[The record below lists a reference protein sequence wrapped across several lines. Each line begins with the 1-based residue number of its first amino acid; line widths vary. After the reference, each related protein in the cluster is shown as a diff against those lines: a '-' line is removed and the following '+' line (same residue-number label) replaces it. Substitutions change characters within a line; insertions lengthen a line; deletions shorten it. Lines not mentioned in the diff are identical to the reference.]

1 MPGSLL
7 LLLLWELGGSS
18 LIRGQAAPLG
28 QVPAPGHVS
37 PAGQVPPT
45 GQASSPAQAAPTGTG
60 TVTGHIRGPGG
71 VSVPGATVQLTNPKT
86 GERKETWTDL
96 AGNYTF
102 TGLAPGNYRLD
113 VSLVGFRSDSREPIP
128 VTPGNTLKVNVAM
141 VFASPEGTSQEEA
154 QAAKRPA
161 GNHPELPLSRNSRGG
176 NPSNNS
182 VADES
187 GLRPKRI
194 VANRG
199 GQWRGR
205 ASSSRGAQPEEADNS
220 TSANNSFL
228 LGGGIGEAA
237 TPGEGD
243 SVAAEAAAGWAAL
256 AAAGGGGGGG
266 GGPFGGGGP
275 GGGGLAEVA
284 ADSVVGW
291 WIWRRRRSAR
301 LVTQSRRSESHSRQ
315 LYRAIHQLGV

>member
-161 GNHPELPLSRNSRGG
+161 GNHPELPLSKNSRGG

-187 GLRPKRI
+187 GLNPSVSLRI
-194 VANRG
+194 AEGNGAG
-199 GQWRGR
+199 GQ
-205 ASSSRGAQPEEADNS
+205 APAEAQPEEADNS

-237 TPGEGD
+237 TPGEGP
-243 SVAAEAAAGWAAL
+243 GGPGGRGGGGFGGGRGG
-256 AAAGGGGGGG
+256 AGGGGS
-266 GGPFGGGGP
+266 PFGGGGP
-275 GGGGLAEVA
+275 GGGGPGGGGGLGGVVDLAEARA
-284 ADSVVGW
+284 AGHG
-291 WIWRRRRSAR
+291 IAPR
-301 LVTQSRRSESHSRQ
+301 
-315 LYRAIHQLGV
+315 